1 LKPNSFN
8 RFLRFLPGILISILA
23 VFFLSRFIQYEDL
36 VRSFQLFTAVDILIL
51 AVIMFC
57 SLLARGFVW
66 RSLLDG
72 ISIRDGF
79 LIINE
84 GYLFNNLIPRSGE
97 VVRIFITSSL
107 GKNDA
112 IQAATAIFFERAVDL
127 LIAAGMFLSTLSLV
141 LEAQWLRAT
150 AIWIMAVFSLML
162 VGVLAVAYFSPR
174 INKFLDERKLKHTKL
189 EEKVKP
195 ILIRV
200 LDGLTQIS
208 QPRKLLPAFFW
219 ILITWFFWVLYL
231 FYGIMRISPGAPLWW
246 ALFTEGVV
254 ALGIALPSAPA
265 NLGVYEGTIVFA
277 LSVFGISSE
286 TALGGAILLHVIQ
299 IAITIVFG
307 LAGLFIHDFKLSQ
320 IIERIQTRMTKKKV
334 SNEGK

>member
-1 LKPNSFN
+1 MKPNSFN